1 MELQGNHRFAA
12 PPDVVWRELMDPV
25 ALRASIPGCEELTP
39 VGPDSYDMTVKVGIS
54 AIRGTYSGNV
64 TMQDPEMP
72 TRYRLKAGGGGK
84 GGNVEGDATISLA
97 PDGDGT
103 ALTYVA
109 DVQARGPIAR
119 LGSRL
124 VGSAAKMMAG
134 RFFKA
139 LDEYIEKLDATPS
152 ASAASDGG
160 GEGA

>member
-1 MELQGNHRFAA
+1 MELSGDHRFAA
-12 PPDVVWRELMDPV
+12 PPDVVWKQLMDPD
-25 ALRASIPGCEELTP
+25 ALRATIPGCEDLSE

-64 TMQDPEMP
+64 TMREPEEP
-72 TRYRLKAGGGGK
+72 TRYRLRATGGGK
-84 GGNVEGDATISLA
+84 GGNVTGDATISLA

-109 DVQARGPIAR
+109 EGQARGPIAR

-139 LDEYIEKLDATPS
+139 MDGHIEAQQ
-152 ASAASDGG
+152 AAGS
-160 GEGA
+160 